1 MNVLLLCLVAVIPLL
16 ELYSLVEGRWDRKR
30 RTAVVVGGFTA
41 WLWVFW
47 ELGDKLPIRSGEM
60 GLWAT
65 DPRTLSQECIARVG
79 VVGVSLMA
87 LLSGFGCASTP
98 WHSFIAKQRPVSDT
112 DVSRARGGL
121 EATTEL
127 LNSKRNKLHHLQKK
141 MHDKDSSQDGL
152 INKMLST
159 LRGGD
164 VDTQEHAVLL
174 KEVSGLESMRA
185 SLASELAGLERSFT
199 FQQRSQTPRGRVL
212 TTLYWAFSIYC
223 IYRIAATA
231 FAHLPLVRHRDSSF
245 SRSDPISN
253 VLALLA
259 EYWDPHLDRVAWS
272 RQIGFLLSG
281 VIICGSLGSVLTT
294 VNMVMRIA
302 PTSVSDNSPNLAL
315 FFSQISAVYV
325 LASAL
330 LLRSNLPPSMSTVIS
345 ESLGAPL
352 DPAFVDRWFDALFLG
367 AAALTATA
375 LMAFRALWR
384 GAGGETDLESGTGTK
399 QS

>member
-1 MNVLLLCLVAVIPLL
+1 MCLIAVIPLL

-47 ELGDKLPIRSGEM
+47 ILGDKLPIRSGEM

-65 DPRTLSQECIARVG
+65 NSRTLSQECIARVG

-87 LLSGFGCASTP
+87 LLSGFGCVSTP
-98 WHSFIAKQRPVSDT
+98 WHSFIAKQRLVSDI
-112 DVSRARGGL
+112 DVSRAQGGL
-121 EATTEL
+121 DATTEL
-127 LNSKRNKLHHLQKK
+127 LNSKRNKLRFLEKK
-141 MHDKDSSQDGL
+141 IQEKDYLQDGL
-152 INKMLST
+152 MTKMMSA

-164 VDTQEHAVLL
+164 IDTQEHVVLL
-174 KEVSGLESMRA
+174 KEVSGLESLRA
-185 SLASELAGLERSFT
+185 SLSSELAQLERDFT
-199 FQQRSQTPRGRVL
+199 FQQRSQTAMGRTL
-212 TTLYWAFSIYC
+212 TTVYWAFSIYC
-223 IYRIAATA
+223 IYRIAATT
-231 FAHLPLVRHRDSSF
+231 FAHLPFVRHRDSSF

-294 VNMVMRIA
+294 INMVMRIA
-302 PTSVSDNSPNLAL
+302 PTSISDNNPNLAL

-375 LMAFRALWR
+375 LMAFRAFWGR
-384 GAGGETDLESGTGTK
+384 VTSEADLESGTDTK